1 MSNWD
6 RDKHNILYQF
16 AVIAKGSFSGFLDH
30 VFHVLLRSM
39 SERYSQRG
47 IRPVTGELI
56 SCNVRYRVIIL
67 IKSIAYE

>member
-6 RDKHNILYQF
+6 RDKHNILSQF

-39 SERYSQRG
+39 GRTIQ
-47 IRPVTGELI
+47 
-56 SCNVRYRVIIL
+56 
-67 IKSIAYE
+67 AA